1 MADPAVVQG
10 KWKITGIVKLVKN
23 KIDHGHK
30 GNSEKTIHVHL
41 QEAFA
46 AEREDQFL
54 DDLHGCRVK

>member
-1 MADPAVVQG
+1 MQG